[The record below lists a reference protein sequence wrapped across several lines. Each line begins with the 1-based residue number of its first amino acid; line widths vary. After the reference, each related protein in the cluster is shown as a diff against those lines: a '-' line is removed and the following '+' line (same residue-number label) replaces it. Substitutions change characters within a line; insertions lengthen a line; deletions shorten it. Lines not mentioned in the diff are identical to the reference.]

1 MRTPNSAAHRP
12 ARDRRGTLAAVA
24 LTLIWHGAL
33 VGWLSTL
40 GLPAHEPGGTSDAAH
55 RIDIVFLPRR
65 DDAPPPAVATPPEPA
80 RRRAHATHSATL
92 TATPLPALADA
103 PHGPPPAT
111 VSDTGMEIL
120 AGDDRWTPSSP
131 PSPAPGRDVL
141 RPRNPLARDALDAPT
156 RLRVRMRQPPSV
168 EMWLKKLAPA
178 GYEADPCPE
187 VARAIAGLA
196 PDAAASS
203 RALLDDVLHYQAKYC
218 S

>member
-1 MRTPNSAAHRP
+1 MRSLAPAARTP
-12 ARDRRGTLAAVA
+12 ARDRRGALAAVA
-24 LTLIWHGAL
+24 LTLAWHGAL

-40 GLPAHEPGGTSDAAH
+40 GLPAHEPAGTSDATH

-65 DDAPPPAVATPPEPA
+65 DDAPPPTVAAPSEPA
-80 RRRAHATHSATL
+80 RRRARAAQSTALRATPMPAQADATRGAPPPTASATRVE
-92 TATPLPALADA
+92 T
-103 PHGPPPAT
+103 
-111 VSDTGMEIL
+111 L

-131 PSPAPGRDVL
+131 PSPGRSRDFV
-141 RPRNPLARDALDAPT
+141 RPRNPLAHDALDAPP
-156 RLRVRMRQPPSV
+156 RLRVRMRPPPSV

-187 VARAIAGLA
+187 IARAITGLA

-203 RALLDDVLHYQAKYC
+203 RALLDDALHYQAKYC

>member
-1 MRTPNSAAHRP
+1 MRTPTPAVHRP
-12 ARDRRGTLAAVA
+12 ARGRRGVLAAVA

-40 GLPAHEPGGTSDAAH
+40 GLPAHEPGGTSDPTH
-55 RIDIVFLPRR
+55 RVDIVFLPRR
-65 DDAPPPAVATPPEPA
+65 DDAPPPAVAASPEPA
-80 RRRAHATHSATL
+80 RRRAHSAQSTTV
-92 TATPLPALADA
+92 TAIAMRALEDA

-111 VSDTGMEIL
+111 ASATGMETL
-120 AGDDRWTPSSP
+120 AGDDQWTPPSP
-131 PSPAPGRDVL
+131 PSPAQGRDVL
-141 RPRNPLARDALDAPT
+141 QPRNPLARDALDAPP
-156 RLRVRMRQPPSV
+156 RLRVRMRPPPSV

>member
-1 MRTPNSAAHRP
+1 MRSPTPAAHRP
-12 ARDRRGTLAAVA
+12 ARDHRGTLAAVA

-40 GLPAHEPGGTSDAAH
+40 GLPANEPAGTSDATH

-65 DDAPPPAVATPPEPA
+65 DDAPPPPVAVPPEPA
-80 RRRAHATHSATL
+80 RRRAHAAQSPL
-92 TATPLPALADA
+92 TATPMPALADA
-103 PHGPPPAT
+103 PRGPPPAT
-111 VSDTGMEIL
+111 ASDTAMEIL
-120 AGDDRWTPSSP
+120 AGDDRWTSSSP
-131 PSPAPGRDVL
+131 PSPTQGRDFL
-141 RPRNPLARDALDAPT
+141 RPRNPLARDELDAPP
-156 RLRVRMRQPPSV
+156 RLRVRMRPPPSV

-187 VARAIAGLA
+187 VSRAIAGLA